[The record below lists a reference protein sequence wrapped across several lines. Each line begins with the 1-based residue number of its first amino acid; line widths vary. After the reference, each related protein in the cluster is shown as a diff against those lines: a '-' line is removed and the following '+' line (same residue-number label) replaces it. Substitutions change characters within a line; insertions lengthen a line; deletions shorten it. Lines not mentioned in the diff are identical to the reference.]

1 MSLGAALETLYG
13 STDFTAR
20 IQRDP
25 VRAAHR
31 YADPLDQELA
41 GLVSA
46 LFAYGRV
53 DLFGPVV
60 DEVLRRM
67 GPSPRA
73 FVDRFTDTGQFADIV
88 YRWNRGPD
96 VVQLCQGLQGVLAK
110 HGSLGALAR
119 PRGRD
124 TIEVLVAALHE
135 EAARVAGLEPS
146 AMPRGF
152 RSWMTRPS
160 KGSACKRWAMY
171 VRWMVRSDREGV
183 DLGIWD
189 APASGLTIPVDV
201 HVLRISRFI
210 GLTERG
216 DGSWRT
222 AEAIT
227 ARLREF
233 DPDDPVRFDF
243 ALAHLGISG
252 LCVGHKRAQCSA
264 CPLEPY
270 CSASWKPKT

>member
-1 MSLGAALETLYG
+1 MSLGDALEALYAQ
-13 STDFTAR
+13 TDFTAR

-31 YADPLDQELA
+31 YSDPLDQEVA

-46 LFAYGRV
+46 LFADV
-53 DLFGPVV
+53 
-60 DEVLRRM
+60 
-67 GPSPRA
+67 S
-73 FVDRFTDTGQFADIV
+73 

-96 VVQLCQGLQGVLAK
+96 VVHLCEGLQGVFTNHASL
-110 HGSLGALAR
+110 GSLAR
-119 PRGRD
+119 ERGQD
-124 TIEVLVAALHE
+124 TIETLVGVIHD
-135 EAARVAGLEPS
+135 EAAKAAGLEPS
-146 AMPRGF
+146 ELPRGF

-183 DLGIWD
+183 DLGLWGV
-189 APASGLTIPVDV
+189 PASGLTIPVDV

-210 GLTERG
+210 GLTDRK

-227 ARLREF
+227 ARLREL
-233 DPDDPVRFDF
+233 DPVDPVRFDF

-252 LCVGHKRAQCSA
+252 LCVGHKREECSA

-270 CSASWKPKT
+270 CSASWRPKT